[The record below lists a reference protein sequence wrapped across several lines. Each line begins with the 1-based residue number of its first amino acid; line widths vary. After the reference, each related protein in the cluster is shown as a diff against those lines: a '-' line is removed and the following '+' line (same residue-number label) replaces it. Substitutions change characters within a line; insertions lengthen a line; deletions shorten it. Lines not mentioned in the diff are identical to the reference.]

1 MDITNKSQTIRS
13 EVLRSPSLYF
23 KEFEATEKINN
34 KKHRLLSGTRI
45 KAVLM
50 PLMYWVPTIPG
61 PPLPVDDDLHWF
73 LGIFPEPNQPEEF
86 R

>member
-34 KKHRLLSGTRI
+34 KNG
-45 KAVLM
+45 ACAANVL
-50 PLMYWVPTIPG
+50 G
-61 PPLPVDDDLHWF
+61 
-73 LGIFPEPNQPEEF
+73 N
-86 R
+86 